1 VEESVLRKIIALVI
15 VILGV
20 LVYFAL
26 QPSPEYIPLSLQEAK
41 DFVSTDLQ
49 PLAEKGGD
57 YRFVNIR
64 EKDGSWEA
72 EVLVAENPHSACPTL
87 ARRTYVLMPFSFRPE
102 SIISN
107 CNYRKG
113 LLVYREEAL
122 INSAQ
127 TSPAKE
133 FIAGASDAYG
143 CAFKLSDFNE
153 ESALEYCKGLDVN
166 AFRDFSKNAEPDSWI
181 VMWTALGKTNFYA
194 IAG

>member
-1 VEESVLRKIIALVI
+1 MLGKIIALVI

-26 QPSPEYIPLSLQEAK
+26 QPSPANAPLSLQEAK

-49 PLAEKGGD
+49 PLVDNGGD
-57 YRFVNIR
+57 YRFVDVR
-64 EKDGSWEA
+64 EKDGSWEV
-72 EVLVAENPHSACPTL
+72 EVLVAENPHSSCPTL
-87 ARRTYVLMPFSFRPE
+87 SKRTYAVLPFSFRPE

-122 INSAQ
+122 INSGQ

-133 FIAGASDAYG
+133 FIAGANAYG

-153 ESALEYCKGLDVN
+153 ANALEYCKGLDLI
-166 AFRDFSKNAEPDSWI
+166 AFDAFSKTAAADAWI
-181 VMWTALGKTNFYA
+181 AMWTAGGKTNFYA

>member
-1 VEESVLRKIIALVI
+1 MEESVLRKIIVLVI

-26 QPSPEYIPLSLQEAK
+26 QPGPEYVPLSMQEAK
-41 DFVSTDLQ
+41 NFIATDLQ
-49 PLAEKGGD
+49 PLVEKGGD
-57 YRFVNIR
+57 YRFIDVYQ
-64 EKDGSWEA
+64 KDGSWEA
-72 EVLVAENPHSACPTL
+72 EVLVAENPHSQCPTL
-87 ARRTYVLMPFSFRPE
+87 TRRVYAVTPFSFRPE

-133 FIAGASDAYG
+133 FISGANAYG
-143 CAFKLSDFNE
+143 CAFKIRDFE
-153 ESALEYCKGLDVN
+153 DSSALEYCKGLDIN
-166 AFRDFSKNAEPDSWI
+166 AFETFSKNLKPDSWV
-181 VMWTALGKTNFYA
+181 VMWTASGKTNFYE
-194 IAG
+194 IN